1 MQRSPENGD
10 ASCQPTVAEECAT
23 EPIYIP
29 DLHIGTIKVEPRD
42 FGKSVQEANGLAPL
56 TAVAASGRLNVEG
69 LPLASHRKSA
79 AGYLL
84 PVASLACALG
94 LHAIGGSTEGW
105 PLVATIVVSA
115 LVIALVIATVFV
127 VLHHAESLA
136 NVVGEPF
143 GTLILTLSVTAI
155 EASVIVS
162 MMLHGENN
170 PALARESV
178 FSTVMIVTTGIL
190 GVCLTLGGLRHRSQD
205 IRRQGTSAF
214 LAVLMALSVL
224 TLILPNYTLASSP
237 GSFSSLQLGFVCVL
251 SVLLYGAFLFSQTV
265 RHQDDFREERPGE
278 KAGTRHRSNPTNT
291 ATSAVLLVIGLVGIV
306 LLAEQLAAAT
316 EDGLAG
322 LGITHTDSI
331 IGACIATLVL
341 LPEALSAI
349 RAALGNELQRS
360 LNIALGSACA
370 TIGLTIPAVAVA
382 SLFSGRGLTL
392 GLGAGD
398 TVLLILALSISVVS
412 FSTGRTTVLT
422 GLVHLVVFVAYLLL
436 IAAP

>member
-1 MQRSPENGD
+1 M
-10 ASCQPTVAEECAT
+10 
-23 EPIYIP
+23 
-29 DLHIGTIKVEPRD
+29 
-42 FGKSVQEANGLAPL
+42 
-56 TAVAASGRLNVEG
+56 
-69 LPLASHRKSA
+69 PLAFHRQSA

-84 PVASLACALG
+84 PVASLACAL
-94 LHAIGGSTEGW
+94 AVRASGGSTEGW
-105 PLVATIVVSA
+105 PLPITILVSGLIVA
-115 LVIALVIATVFV
+115 LVVATVFV
-127 VLHHAESLA
+127 VLHHAEALA
-136 NVVGEPF
+136 TVVGEPF
-143 GTLILTLSVTAI
+143 GTLILTLSVTVI

-178 FSTVMIVTTGIL
+178 FSTVMIVTTGIV

-214 LAVLMALSVL
+214 LAVLMALTVL

-237 GSFSSLQLGFVCVL
+237 GSFSSLQLGFVCAL
-251 SVLLYGAFLFSQTV
+251 SILLYGAFLFSQTV
-265 RHQDDFREERPGE
+265 RHRDDFHEENPRNEAGNKQRPDR
-278 KAGTRHRSNPTNT
+278 KGTIS
-291 ATSAVLLVIGLVGIV
+291 SAVLLAIGLIGIV

-316 EDGLAG
+316 EDGLAA
-322 LGITHTDSI
+322 LGITHTDAI

-341 LPEALSAI
+341 LPEALSAV

-360 LNIALGSACA
+360 LNVALGSACA

-392 GLGAGD
+392 GLGSGD

-412 FSTGRTTVLT
+412 FGTGRTTVLT